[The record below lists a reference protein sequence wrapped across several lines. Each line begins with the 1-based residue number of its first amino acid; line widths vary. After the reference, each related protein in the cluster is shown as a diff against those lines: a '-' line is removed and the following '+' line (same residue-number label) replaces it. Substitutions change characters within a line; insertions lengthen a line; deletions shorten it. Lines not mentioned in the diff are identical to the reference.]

1 MNFNMG
7 FFFCFEFIIK
17 LLVFNDFIAVGILGF
32 GVDGLEGL
40 SIFIFLDVL
49 FDKEGFEVELLLRSG
64 NKFFDWFIVVDGI
77 CCREFEVDCLFVLM
91 DLLRFR
97 VFVILFFFFNCW
109 NLLNEFNVEVLDE
122 FCILFAVGILN
133 FFRLVVMVFK

>member
-49 FDKEGFEVELLLRSG
+49 FDKEGFEVELLLRGG
-64 NKFFDWFIVVDGI
+64 NKFFD
-77 CCREFEVDCLFVLM
+77 
-91 DLLRFR
+91 
-97 VFVILFFFFNCW
+97 
-109 NLLNEFNVEVLDE
+109 
-122 FCILFAVGILN
+122 
-133 FFRLVVMVFK
+133 

>member
-17 LLVFNDFIAVGILGF
+17 LLVFNDFIVVGILGF
-32 GVDGLEGL
+32 GVDGLEVIL
-40 SIFIFLDVL
+40 IFVFLDAL
-49 FDKEGFEVELLLRSG
+49 LDKERFEVELLVRGG
-64 NKFFDWFIVVDGI
+64 NKFFDGFINIEGM

-97 VFVILFFFFNCW
+97 VFVILFFFFIC
-109 NLLNEFNVEVLDE
+109 
-122 FCILFAVGILN
+122 
-133 FFRLVVMVFK
+133 

>member
-32 GVDGLEGL
+32 GVDGLGGL
-40 SIFIFLDVL
+40 LIFVFLDVL
-49 FDKEGFEVELLLRSG
+49 FDKERFEVELLVRGG
-64 NKFFDWFIVVDGI
+64 NKFVDGFI
-77 CCREFEVDCLFVLM
+77 DIDGTSCREFEVDCLFVLM

-97 VFVILFFFFNCW
+97 VFVILFFFFIC
-109 NLLNEFNVEVLDE
+109 
-122 FCILFAVGILN
+122 
-133 FFRLVVMVFK
+133 